1 MGQFFADVHAMPDS
15 QLGGGPC
22 SVNDTEEIAAL
33 RSKEDYESLMQL
45 AQALSFQLRYREA
58 TAVYSRAIAMEPDAT
73 KAYRLRAARYI
84 NSLQP
89 AKAMEDFLYCREH
102 GGDVVDLSYRIGL
115 CLYFMGRYQWAME
128 EFRICFAHSDDEM
141 GIAAIYWHT
150 LSAWRCGED
159 ASLLKKYH
167 SNMNVGHHTG
177 YEKAVALAAGATT
190 LDEFYQV
197 LTAEKEDLE
206 FSIVAYGGYG
216 YLAYI
221 GKTDAAQELLSEVV
235 CRDSFWIS
243 YAYIAA
249 WNDYHKSEV

>member
-1 MGQFFADVHAMPDS
+1 
-15 QLGGGPC
+15 
-22 SVNDTEEIAAL
+22 
-33 RSKEDYESLMQL
+33 
-45 AQALSFQLRYREA
+45 
-58 TAVYSRAIAMEPDAT
+58 
-73 KAYRLRAARYI
+73 
-84 NSLQP
+84 
-89 AKAMEDFLYCREH
+89 MEDFLYCREQ

-197 LTAEKEDLE
+197 LAAEKEDLE

-249 WNDYHKSEV
+249 WNDYYKSEV